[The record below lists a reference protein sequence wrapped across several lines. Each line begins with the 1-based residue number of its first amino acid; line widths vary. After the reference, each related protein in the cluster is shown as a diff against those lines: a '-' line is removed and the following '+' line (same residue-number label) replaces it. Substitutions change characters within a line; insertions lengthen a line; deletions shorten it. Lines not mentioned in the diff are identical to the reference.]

1 VETGRAI
8 MATISSAR
16 PSWQRGPVFKFFAS
30 LKLAVV
36 LLAVLIVAAIAG
48 TIWESSFDTKVARA
62 YVYRAP
68 WFNLWL
74 VLLGANLIVSALSR
88 WPWRKHHV
96 AFLVTHLGIITL
108 LTGSLIGRIFGIEGT
123 ITLFKGDPPSNRLL
137 IDEHQLR
144 VHDSDGVLK
153 GYRAEFL
160 HRPPTPQHPRD
171 LGKLDSGAWLS
182 VIDYAE
188 AIDAKLNPR
197 PLDSGGTPALHF
209 TIKTAMMGQQLE
221 SWLLADNAQN
231 GNFAMG
237 LANIELKRGK
247 AQIPNNG
254 HPERMP
260 SGSRDP
266 GEVTSQLTQR
276 DPSTSLG
283 MTKSGAETELEESI
297 FVFAKLPD
305 QISHVAKGGGTGAKI
320 LFSLPQNGDK
330 GQLTISLAGKTQ
342 TLDVAQNLKKDV
354 AIAGTPFTVRIENY
368 WADLRIQDGKPVS
381 VSDSPNNPAVVV
393 TLRGRGVPIATS
405 APNTHGNEQALSTN
419 GGPSTIPNI
428 APAMNEA
435 NAAENHLTLF
445 VADDGAIS
453 YELDSRKLGHSSGPL
468 ELNKPLVTGW
478 ADWQLVVDRILP
490 HAEQWM
496 DFAPAKS
503 ESANQLP
510 DGVRIRVQQN
520 GETFE
525 QWVSAGWQITVPT
538 SPNPIGISYGW
549 RSTPLPIALEL
560 LDFEVARNEGNDAP
574 AGFKSTLRVSTA
586 EGDSATGQCWMNHP
600 FSFPGNWWR
609 TWSGQTFKMSQ
620 ASWNPENLG
629 QSTIQILRDPGWLLK
644 WIGSLLI
651 VTGVFL
657 LFYVRKFRRQYATAK
672 TNRII
677 APSSAPEAREVAIS

>member
-1 VETGRAI
+1 

-16 PSWQRGPVFKFFAS
+16 PSWQHCPVFKFFAS

-48 TIWESSFDTKVARA
+48 TIWESSFDAKVARA

-74 VLLGANLIVSALSR
+74 VLLGANLTVSALSR

-123 ITLFKGDPPSNRLL
+123 ITLFKGDPPTNRLL
-137 IDEHQLR
+137 VDEHQLR
-144 VHDSDGVLK
+144 VHDSDGMLK

-160 HRPPTPQHPRD
+160 HRPPTPKHPRD
-171 LGKLDSGAWLS
+171 LGKLAGGARLS

-197 PLDSGGTPALHF
+197 PLDSGGTRAVHF

-221 SWLLADNAQN
+221 GWLLADNAQN
-231 GNFAMG
+231 ENFAMG
-237 LANIELKRGK
+237 LANIELKRGR
-247 AQIPNNG
+247 AQIANTG
-254 HPERMP
+254 HPER
-260 SGSRDP
+260 SEAKSRDP
-266 GEVTSQLTQR
+266 EEVTGEISQR
-276 DPSTSLG
+276 DPSTAFG
-283 MTKSGAETELEESI
+283 MTTGETDLEESI
-297 FVFAKLPD
+297 FVFAKMPD

-320 LFSLPQNGDK
+320 SFSPPQDGDN
-330 GQLTISLAGKTQ
+330 GQLTISLAEKTQ
-342 TLDVAQNLKKDV
+342 TLDVAQNLKRDV
-354 AIAGTPFTVRIENY
+354 AIAGTSFTVRIENY
-368 WADLRIQDGKPVS
+368 WADFRIQDGKPVS
-381 VSDSPNNPAVVV
+381 LSDSPKNPAVVI
-393 TLRGRGVPIATS
+393 TIRGRGVPIATS
-405 APNTHGNEQALSTN
+405 AQNTHGNEQAVSTN

-496 DFAPAKS
+496 DFTPAKND
-503 ESANQLP
+503 SANQLP
-510 DGVRIRVQQN
+510 DGVRVRLEQN

-525 QWVSAGWQITVPT
+525 QWISAGWQITVPT
-538 SPNPIGISYGW
+538 LPNPIGISYGW

-560 LDFEVARNEGNDAP
+560 LDFEVTRNEGSDAP

-609 TWSGQTFKMSQ
+609 TWSGHTFKMSQ

-651 VTGVFL
+651 VTGVFF
-657 LFYVRKFRRQYATAK
+657 LFYVKKFRRPPRKASPMVESRKAEREQPV
-672 TNRII
+672 I
-677 APSSAPEAREVAIS
+677 AALSS

>member
-1 VETGRAI
+1 

-16 PSWQRGPVFKFFAS
+16 PPWQRGAVFKFFAS

-48 TIWESSFDTKVARA
+48 TIWESSFDAKVARA

-74 VLLGANLIVSALSR
+74 VLLAANLTVSALSR

-123 ITLFKGDPPSNRLL
+123 ITLFKGEPPSNRLL

-144 VHDSDGVLK
+144 IHDSDGVLK

-160 HRPPTPQHPRD
+160 HRPPTPKHPRD
-171 LGKLDSGAWLS
+171 LGKLASGARLS

-197 PLDSGGTPALHF
+197 PLNSGGTPALHF

-221 SWLLADNAQN
+221 SWLLGDDTQN
-231 GNFAMG
+231 GKFAMG
-237 LANIELKRGK
+237 LANIELKRGR
-247 AQIPNNG
+247 AEIPTADR
-254 HPERMP
+254 PQRSETPLDMTT
-260 SGSRDP
+260 
-266 GEVTSQLTQR
+266 GET
-276 DPSTSLG
+276 D
-283 MTKSGAETELEESI
+283 LEESI
-297 FVFAKLPD
+297 FVFAKMPD
-305 QISHVAKGGGTGAKI
+305 QIRHVAKGGGTGAKI
-320 LFSLPQNGDK
+320 SFSVPQDGGK

-342 TLDVAQNLKKDV
+342 TLDVAQNLKRDV

-381 VSDSPNNPAVVV
+381 LSDSPNNPAVVV
-393 TLRGRGVPIATS
+393 TIRGRGVPIATA
-405 APNTHGNEQALSTN
+405 APNTHGNRQAVSTN
-419 GGPSTIPNI
+419 GGPSTIPNV

-435 NAAENHLTLF
+435 NAAENYLTLF

-453 YELDSRKLGHSSGPL
+453 YELDSRKRGHSSGPL

-496 DFAPAKS
+496 DFRPAKS
-503 ESANQLP
+503 ERATSASGAAELP
-510 DGVRIRVQQN
+510 DGVRVRVEQN
-520 GETFE
+520 GETLE
-525 QWVSAGWQITVPT
+525 QWVPAGWQVTVPT
-538 SPNPIGISYGW
+538 SPNETMIAYGW
-549 RSTPLPIALEL
+549 KTLPLPIGLEL
-560 LDFEVARNEGNDAP
+560 LDFEVKRNEGSDSP
-574 AGFKSTLRVSTA
+574 AGFRSTLRVTNSD
-586 EGDSATGQCWMNHP
+586 GQSAAGSCWMNHP
-600 FSFPGNWWR
+600 FSYPSGWLR
-609 TWSGQTFKMSQ
+609 TWTGLTYKISQ
-620 ASWNPENLG
+620 ASWNPDNLQ
-629 QSTIQILRDPGWLLK
+629 QSSVQILRDPGWLLK
-644 WIGSLLI
+644 WIGSLL
-651 VTGVFL
+651 VVVGVFMM
-657 LFYVRKFRRQYATAK
+657 FYLQPYRKQTEGEPITPMGPK
-672 TNRII
+672 PKNRKQELQ
-677 APSSAPEAREVAIS
+677 PLAR